1 MSFEFS
7 SNRLL
12 SHKMPLKTSF
22 GRKNYLS
29 KMWSEAV
36 WSQSAPNFE
45 WCQSAPLEGSIMP
58 FFFWC
63 GVEGGVGRSGV
74 VLWGWGEGGLRVWW
88 GWDRGWLGSSFLTFF
103 EGTMDLTTGVNF

>member
-12 SHKMPLKTSF
+12 SHKMHLKTSF
-22 GRKNYLS
+22 GGKNYLS

-58 FFFWC
+58 IFLFRC
-63 GVEGGVGRSGV
+63 GVEGGLGRSG
-74 VLWGWGEGGLRVWW
+74 GGAM
-88 GWDRGWLGSSFLTFF
+88 GMG
-103 EGTMDLTTGVNF
+103 